1 MEVPSGSLRHGVRC
15 VPDASVTVEDV
26 LVAIGEQIGFENIV
40 SASRMNK
47 AVVVFLKDQSVV
59 SKIIVSGIW
68 VSGAFVIVSPLVS
81 QSSRVNISNCPPYIP
96 NSCIEN
102 ELQRFGKIVSGMT
115 LIPLGCKTEVL
126 KHVLSFRRQCFMV
139 LESPTLDISFRVKHE
154 DKSYMIYANTNHLKC
169 FKCGNVGHKKM
180 DCPQKTQAEDNTNKT
195 NESEQ
200 AVEGEEENAD
210 KSIET
215 ETNEIGKEQS
225 ELNTHEQNE
234 RSTTENI
241 GQKESAEN
249 ESAENESG
257 KKKGK
262 KKNCGGENK
271 KRSCKEAGTSDA
283 KKALLESLVEFD
295 TVENRLDI
303 PLSQLSES
311 TDVNEEMADD
321 DCISEMSDIPSNYDE
336 NELYTVKEI
345 NDFLDETFG
354 RKVEVKDFF
363 PDVKKFLA
371 SVIKIQKAVGY
382 EELSR
387 RKRFRLKKMVTNL
400 RKEKVL
406 LISV

>member
-26 LVAIGEQIGFENIV
+26 LVAIGEQIGFKNIV

-47 AVVVFLKDQSVV
+47 AVVVFLKDQSFV
-59 SKIIVSGIW
+59 SKIIVSGVW

-96 NSCIEN
+96 NTCIEN

-115 LIPLGCKTEVL
+115 LIPLGCKTETL

-169 FKCGNVGHKKM
+169 FQCGNVGHKKM

-200 AVEGEEENAD
+200 AVEEGEAENAD
-210 KSIET
+210 KSKET
-215 ETNEIGKEQS
+215 ETNETDKEQS

-234 RSTTENI
+234 CSANVTENI
-241 GQKESAEN
+241 GQKESAEK
-249 ESAENESG
+249 ESG

-262 KKNCGGENK
+262 KKKIVGEK
-271 KRSCKEAGTSDA
+271 IRRGVVKRQG
-283 KKALLESLVEFD
+283 LV
-295 TVENRLDI
+295 TRKNL
-303 PLSQLSES
+303 
-311 TDVNEEMADD
+311 
-321 DCISEMSDIPSNYDE
+321 
-336 NELYTVKEI
+336 
-345 NDFLDETFG
+345 FL
-354 RKVEVKDFF
+354 KVW
-363 PDVKKFLA
+363 L
-371 SVIKIQKAVGY
+371 
-382 EELSR
+382 
-387 RKRFRLKKMVTNL
+387 N
-400 RKEKVL
+400 
-406 LISV
+406 